1 MTAEIDPGQGL
12 GNLEFGM
19 TMSDVGCILG
29 QEKDRSI
36 RDEVTEL
43 YFENYLNLAFRD
55 GALFQIGA
63 THYTKGVTYKNID
76 VLSAEPLS
84 VLKAMEVE
92 DGEAFENYG
101 FIVFLK
107 LGVSLTGFHDD
118 DLDNK
123 AVTVAVLEEWQ
134 ALRNEL
140 TPISFLS

>member
-1 MTAEIDPGQGL
+1 MTLEIHPGQGL
-12 GNLEFGM
+12 GNLKFGM
-19 TMSDVGCILG
+19 TISEVKAFID
-29 QEKDRSI
+29 QEEHRSV
-36 RDEVTEL
+36 RDDVTEI
-43 YFENYLNLAFRD
+43 YFENYLNLAFCND
-55 GALFQIGA
+55 ALYRIGA
-63 THYTKGVTYKNID
+63 TRYSSGITFKGID
-76 VLSAEPLS
+76 IFAAEPLS
-84 VLKAMEVE
+84 VLKVMEAE

-123 AVTVAVLEEWQ
+123 ALTVAVLVEWQ

>member
-1 MTAEIDPGQGL
+1 MTLEIHPGQGL

-19 TMSDVGCILG
+19 TMSEVGSILG

-43 YFENYLNLAFRD
+43 YFENYLSLAFRD

-63 THYTKGVTYKNID
+63 TRYTEGITYKNID
-76 VLSAEPLS
+76 IFLAEPLL
-84 VLKAMEVE
+84 VLKAMET
-92 DGEAFENYG
+92 DAGGAFEMYG

-107 LGVSLTGFHDD
+107 LGVSLTGFNDD
-118 DLDNK
+118 DLENK

-134 ALRNEL
+134 ALPNEF
-140 TPISFLS
+140 TPISF

>member
-1 MTAEIDPGQGL
+1 MMLEIHPAQGL

-19 TMSDVGCILG
+19 TMSEVGSILG

-36 RDEVTEL
+36 RDKVTEL
-43 YFENYLNLAFRD
+43 YFDNYLNLAFRD
-55 GALFQIGA
+55 GVLFQIGA
-63 THYTKGVTYKNID
+63 THYTKGITYKNID

-84 VLKAMEVE
+84 VLKAMETAAGGAYE
-92 DGEAFENYG
+92 MYG

-118 DLDNK
+118 DLENK

-140 TPISFLS
+140 TTISFLS